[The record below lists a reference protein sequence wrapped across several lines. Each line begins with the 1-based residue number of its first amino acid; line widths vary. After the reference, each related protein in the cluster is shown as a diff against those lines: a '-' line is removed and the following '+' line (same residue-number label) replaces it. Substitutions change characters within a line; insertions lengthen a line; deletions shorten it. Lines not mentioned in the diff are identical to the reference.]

1 MGEVSFSLDA
11 DQEAFVSERLAEGTY
26 PDAAAYFSELVRRD
40 QEHQHKAAEL
50 RDMLDKAAA
59 SGTGARTPRQI
70 MADVRAE
77 LKADGR
83 L

>member
-1 MGEVSFSLDA
+1 MSKVSFSLDA
-11 DQEAFVSERLAEGTY
+11 DQEAFVSERLAEGSY
-26 PDAAAYFSELVRRD
+26 PDADAYFSELVRRD

-50 RDMLDKAAA
+50 RHMLDQAAA
-59 SGTGARTPRQI
+59 GGVGERTPQQI